1 MKHVGIDVSARKLDV
16 CATMKLQV
24 ENVAQGHQQIVRSL
38 TRGGQTARVC
48 MEATGNYGL
57 DLALALDRAEG
68 VEVMVIN
75 PRSAHHFAQAMMKR
89 SKTDAVDAQVLQ
101 EYARRMDFIPWTPP
115 TREQLELRA
124 LARRSL
130 ALTEMM
136 TQEKNRLHAAQSTA
150 ELAFIRN
157 DIEVGIRHFE
167 RRITELEKQMKRII
181 AEHPQ
186 LKKNIDRMTS
196 VKGIAMLSAVR
207 IYAELCVLPA
217 DMSARQWVAH
227 AGLDPRH
234 VESGTMVGKTRISKA
249 GNKHL
254 RCALYMPVLTAV
266 QHDPNIK
273 AFYEKLIGRGKLK
286 MQAHVAVMRKLLHSI
301 HGMLRHDAD
310 FDGQKFY
317 AIPENA

>member
-1 MKHVGIDVSARKLDV
+1 MKYAGIDVSAHKLDV
-16 CATMKLQV
+16 CDPAKLQV
-24 ENVAQGHQQIVRSL
+24 ENTASGHQLIIRSL
-38 TRGGQTARVC
+38 TRGQTARVC
-48 MEATGNYGL
+48 LEATGNYGL

-68 VEVMVIN
+68 IEVMVIN
-75 PRSAHHFAQAMMKR
+75 PRAAHHFAQAMMKR
-89 SKTDAVDAQVLQ
+89 SKTDPVDAQILR
-101 EYARRMDFIPWTPP
+101 EYARRMDFVPWTPP
-115 TREQLELRA
+115 AGEQLELRA

-130 ALTEMM
+130 ALTDMM
-136 TQEKNRLHAAQSTA
+136 TQEKNRLHAAESTA

-167 RRITELEKQMKRII
+167 RRIAELEKQMKRII
-181 AEHPQ
+181 ADHPQ
-186 LKKNIDRMTS
+186 IKRAIGRMTS
-196 VKGIAMLSAVR
+196 IKGIALTSAVR

-234 VESGTMVGKTRISKA
+234 MESGTMAGKTRISKT

-266 QHDPNIK
+266 QYDPNIK
-273 AFYEKLIGRGKLK
+273 AFYEKLIGKGKLK
-286 MQAHVAVMRKLLHSI
+286 IQAHVAVMRKLLHSI

-317 AIPENA
+317 AVPENA